1 MTRNLRAS
9 KTGFG
14 LRRNKQ
20 SSGRRWKKH
29 CVTLPIDIYKAAA
42 HTNIMRRET
51 LKQQPRGTAADCS
64 STPLIREIREDQKR
78 EVRELVRMIGLGT
91 VASHI

>member
-1 MTRNLRAS
+1 
-9 KTGFG
+9 
-14 LRRNKQ
+14 
-20 SSGRRWKKH
+20 
-29 CVTLPIDIYKAAA
+29 
-42 HTNIMRRET
+42 MRRET